1 MTTQLVWF
9 KRDLRAHDNAAL
21 TNAARLGPVLCLY
34 IIEPSYW
41 CNPDSSQR
49 QFSFLREC
57 LRDLYLQLQ
66 ALNAK
71 LYVVTGEVVDVLE
84 RLHQLQPL
92 AALHS
97 HMETGNALTFE
108 RDKAVARWCAKHQV
122 HWHERRHTQHHKDGF
137 QL

>member
-21 TNAARLGPVLCLY
+21 MNAARLGPVLCLY

-66 ALNAK
+66 ALNGR
-71 LYVVTGEVVDVLE
+71 YVIQAIRNVLE
-84 RLHQLQPL
+84 LNAVMELTCL
-92 AALHS
+92 AIA
-97 HMETGNALTFE
+97 GA
-108 RDKAVARWCAKHQV
+108 
-122 HWHERRHTQHHKDGF
+122 G
-137 QL
+137 